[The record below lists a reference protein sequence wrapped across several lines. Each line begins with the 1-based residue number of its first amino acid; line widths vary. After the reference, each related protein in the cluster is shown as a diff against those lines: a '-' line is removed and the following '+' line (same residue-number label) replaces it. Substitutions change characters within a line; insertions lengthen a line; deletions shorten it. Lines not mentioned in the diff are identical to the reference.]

1 MPSLLSAVPG
11 VCIPG
16 LQLRERPENTFCSL
30 WCFLSVTQTKAEQL
44 WDEDNIPPQSERLH
58 LSPLCVRGRA
68 CVFWTAVKWLVE
80 CQQCVSACPTMRFN
94 GSWINATYCVC
105 VCVRPCGRAC
115 ALLLTD
121 ACFFFFF
128 LLSADSR
135 DQR

>member
-16 LQLRERPENTFCSL
+16 LQLKECPENTFCSL

-80 CQQCVSACPTMRFN
+80 CQQCASACPTMRFN

-105 VCVRPCGRAC
+105 VCVRGVCAPVWAC
-115 ALLLTD
+115 VRVAVD
-121 ACFFFFF
+121 RCVFFFSPPS
-128 LLSADSR
+128 LC
-135 DQR
+135 